1 MANLLEILVPYVGAA
16 TYQQMFRIL
25 MFYSYVGELIKSPEE
40 FIQESHQVLE
50 IFRVSLLQLFIRVQ
64 IIPELSTE
72 MTSL

>member
-1 MANLLEILVPYVGAA
+1 
-16 TYQQMFRIL
+16 MFRIL
-25 MFYSYVGELIKSPEE
+25 IYDSYVGELIKSPEE

-72 MTSL
+72 MTSW